1 MATRDE
7 ALAALLSLDPAPI
20 FGESYRQKQLPE
32 NLDIY
37 FGPPEEFFLA
47 SDTQS
52 PYTDGGLIP
61 ILDDGNFGIVTFL
74 DPKTRTI
81 VQKDV
86 ESPFEE
92 YARFQNW
99 QQYLGSL
106 VINMAES
113 IDDDERLERMADL
126 VGFKYLEEALALL
139 DSLGNARY
147 EETERAKAGFLAT
160 LQA

>member
-1 MATRDE
+1 MATRDV
-7 ALAALLSLDPAPI
+7 ALAALLSLDTTPV

-61 ILDDGNFGIVTFL
+61 ILDDGNFGVVTFL
-74 DPKTRTI
+74 DLKTRTI

-86 ESPFEE
+86 ECPFEE

-113 IDDDERLERMADL
+113 IDDDERLRRMSDL
-126 VGFKYLEEALALL
+126 VGYKYFDETLILL
-139 DSLGNARY
+139 DSLGNAPK
-147 EETERAKAGFLAT
+147 ETERAKAGFLAM
-160 LQA
+160 LKA

>member
-7 ALAALLSLDPAPI
+7 ALAALLSLDPAPV

-32 NLDIY
+32 NLDIH

-74 DPKTRTI
+74 EPKTRTI

-86 ESPFEE
+86 ESAFEE
-92 YARFQNW
+92 YPRFQNW

-126 VGFKYLEEALALL
+126 VGFKYLEETLSLL
-139 DSLGNARY
+139 DSLGNAPW
-147 EETERAKAGFLAT
+147 EETQRAKAGFLAG